1 MFGLT
6 PLNRNQL
13 QKRDG
18 HDFIDFYNML
28 DDFFSDNPFSLR
40 NPGSQAFKLDVKDQ
54 GNAYLVE
61 AEMPGT
67 KKEEIKLDYQN
78 DYLIIKVEKNEEIN
92 EEKENFLHR
101 ERRSSSMQRSVYLKD
116 IDVANVEAKLEDGIL
131 KISLP
136 KIEQPSNKLQIEIK

>member
-6 PLNRNQL
+6 PFNRNQL

-18 HDFIDFYNML
+18 HDFVDFYNML
-28 DDFFSDNPFSLR
+28 DNFFNDSPFNFR
-40 NPGSQAFKLDVKDQ
+40 NPMGDAFKLDVKDQ

-61 AEMPGT
+61 AEMPGI

-78 DYLIIKVEKNEEIN
+78 DYLIIRAENNEEIN
-92 EEKENFLHR
+92 EEKENYLHR
-101 ERRSSSMQRSVYLKD
+101 ERRCSSMQRSLYLKD
-116 IDVANVEAKLEDGIL
+116 IDVQKVDARLEDGVL

-136 KIEQPSNKLQIEIK
+136 KLEQPSSKLQIEIK

>member
-116 IDVANVEAKLEDGIL
+116 IDVATVEAKLEDGIL

>member
-28 DDFFSDNPFSLR
+28 DVFFNDSPFGFR
-40 NPGSQAFKLDVKDQ
+40 APETGVFKMDVKDQ

-61 AEMPGT
+61 AEMPGI

-92 EEKENFLHR
+92 EEKESYLHK

-116 IDVANVEAKLEDGIL
+116 IDAANVDAKLEDGVL

-136 KIEQPSNKLQIEIK
+136 KSEPAASKLQIEIK